1 MELGNDSYEANMKAR
16 MEIGELYNVI
26 REFKSEK
33 LGSLL
38 NPGLYAAC
46 EKMPELKALNDEL
59 YQYLL
64 DLELKIIKFADDKY
78 PIK

>member
-1 MELGNDSYEANMKAR
+1 MESENSFEANMKAR
-16 MEIGELYNVI
+16 REIAELYNVI

-33 LGSLL
+33 LTSIL

-46 EKMPELKALNDEL
+46 EKIPELKALNDEL

-64 DLELKIIKFADDKY
+64 DLELKILKFADNKY